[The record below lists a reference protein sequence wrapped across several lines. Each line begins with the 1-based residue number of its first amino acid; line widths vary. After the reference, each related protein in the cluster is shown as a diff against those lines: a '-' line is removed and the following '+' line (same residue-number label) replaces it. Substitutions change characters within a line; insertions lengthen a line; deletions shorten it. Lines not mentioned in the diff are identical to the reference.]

1 MSDFKLSTALLVLFS
16 LAMCPVLLQA
26 DDYQPYP
33 IEEWAKRASTSNIS
47 LSPDGDKIAM
57 LRINKVGENP
67 ILEVYNSSD
76 LSARPFRMDADPM
89 EITGASW
96 VSDNE
101 LLFYARQKVRDKIDG
116 FNRGVYEYS
125 GGLLSFDRGTKKSK
139 YTRTGR
145 IGRIASLLPKSK
157 NKVIVSTYEGV
168 GGAGV
173 SYYPSYY
180 EYDFTKNK
188 RGRLVLRENPKARS
202 IRFDAV
208 GNPRLASSYDS
219 SSDEFISLHR
229 AAGSSKWVEINRTSR
244 DSFETWSVMGFDPAN
259 SEDLLVLAHN
269 GMNTAG
275 LWAFDTSEN
284 KLTELVYHRKDV
296 DVGIMGSRAV
306 RTHSNSWEN
315 PQEITALYFFKDGER
330 QFEWFNPEEEA
341 VYKQLE
347 ATIPHSYR
355 LSITSRSRDGDTMI
369 ISNSG
374 PRDPGTDYLLKN
386 GKLSVLGSSKPG
398 LASDKLADVKS
409 IWYKSRHGEMVNGY
423 ITIPNSEPPYP
434 LVVMPHGGPFVQET
448 IGFDEWSQML
458 ANNGFMV
465 LQPQYRGSLGRGLD
479 FYKTAFIN
487 GAQGGYQMQ
496 DDKDDGALYLA
507 DQGLVERDRM
517 MMFGWSYG
525 GYAALVAAS
534 RTPQIYQCVIAGATV
549 PDPNDQLSYY
559 RNQMASR
566 PSSGSVEQLSFWD
579 GSLHP
584 IKEVAKVNVP
594 MLIVHGTVDQR
605 TPPRAARAYI
615 EALKE
620 NDKEHKSLWLEG
632 ADHFSNTLFYNHK
645 MELYSAMTD
654 YLENDCF
661 AEKQNLAS
669 N

>member
-1 MSDFKLSTALLVLFS
+1 MSVFKLSTTLIVLLVLATYS
-16 LAMCPVLLQA
+16 VVSQA
-26 DDYQPYP
+26 DDDQTYP
-33 IEEWAKRASTSNIS
+33 LEEWAKRATTSNIS
-47 LSPDGDKIAM
+47 LSPDGNKIAM

-67 ILEVYNSSD
+67 ILEVYNSNY
-76 LSARPFRMDADPM
+76 LSAKPFRMDSDPM
-89 EITGASW
+89 ELTGASW

-101 LLFYARQKVRDKIDG
+101 LFFNARQKVRDKIDG
-116 FNRGVYEYS
+116 FNQGVYETKS
-125 GGLLSFDRGTKKSK
+125 GVISFRRDKKKSK
-139 YTRTGR
+139 WTRTGR
-145 IGRIASLLPKSK
+145 IGRIASLLTQSK
-157 NKVIVSTYEGV
+157 NKVIVSGSNS
-168 GGAGV
+168 GSFFPA
-173 SYYPSYY
+173 YY

-188 RGRLVLRENPKARS
+188 RGRLILKENPKANRV
-202 IRFDAV
+202 RFDAA

-219 SSDEFISLHR
+219 SKDQFISLHR
-229 AAGSSKWVEINRTSR
+229 AVGSSKWVEINRTNR
-244 DSFETWSVMGFDPAN
+244 DSFETWSVVGFDPAN

-284 KLTELVYHRKDV
+284 KISELVYHRKDV
-296 DVGIMGSRAV
+296 DVGYMGSNAV
-306 RTHSNSWEN
+306 KTHSNRWKN
-315 PQEITALYFFKDGER
+315 PQEITALSFVKDGR
-330 QFEWFNPEEEA
+330 QQFEWFDAEEEA

-347 ATIPHSYR
+347 LIIPHSYS
-355 LSITSRSRDGDTMI
+355 LSITSRSRDGNTMI
-369 ISNSG
+369 ITNSG

-386 GKLSVLGSSKPG
+386 GKLSVLGSSKPA

-423 ITIPNSEPPYP
+423 ITVPNSKPPYP
-434 LVVMPHGGPFVQET
+434 LVVMPHGGPFIQET
-448 IGFDEWSQML
+448 IRFDEWSQML

-487 GAQGGYQMQ
+487 GGQGGAEMQ

-507 DQGLVERDRM
+507 DQGLVKRDSM

-534 RTPQIYQCVIAGATV
+534 RTPQIYQCVIAGASV

-559 RNQMASR
+559 RNQMASS
-566 PSSGSVEQLSFWD
+566 PSSGSIEQISFWD

-594 MLIVHGTVDQR
+594 MLIIHGTVDQR

-620 NDKEHKSLWLEG
+620 NNKQHKSLWLEG
-632 ADHFSNTLFYNHK
+632 ADHFDNTLFYNHK

-661 AEKQNLAS
+661 TKKQDVAVN
-669 N
+669 

>member
-1 MSDFKLSTALLVLFS
+1 MFKQVLTIISIFLASFFS
-16 LAMCPVLLQA
+16 HMVQSEIYSP
-26 DDYQPYP
+26 
-33 IEEWAKRASTSNIS
+33 EEWAKRAPTSNVS
-47 LSPDGDKIAM
+47 VSPDGNKIAM
-57 LRINKVGENP
+57 LRINGVGENP
-67 ILEVYNSSD
+67 NLEIYNSND

-89 EITGASW
+89 EMTGLSWITDQH
-96 VSDNE
+96 V
-101 LLFYARQKVRDKIDG
+101 LFYARQKVRDKIDG
-116 FNRGVYEYS
+116 FNRGVYSYS
-125 GGLLSFDRGTKKSK
+125 SGLLTLDGKNSK
-139 YTRTGR
+139 YVKSGR
-145 IGRIASLLPKSK
+145 LGRIASLLPKNK
-157 NKVIVSTYEGV
+157 NKVIVSMYEGV
-168 GGAGV
+168 SSGK
-173 SYYPSYY
+173 SFYPAYF
-180 EYDFTKNK
+180 EYDFKRNK
-188 RGRLVLRENPKARS
+188 RGRLVLRENPKAYDV
-202 IRFDAV
+202 RFDAA
-208 GNPRLASSYDS
+208 GNPRLARSYDVS
-219 SSDEFISLHR
+219 TNEFVSLHR
-229 AAGSSKWVEINRTSR
+229 AVGSSKWVEINRTSR

-355 LSITSRSRDGDTMI
+355 LSITSRSRDGNTMI

>member
-1 MSDFKLSTALLVLFS
+1 MSNFKLTTVLTVLLA
-16 LAMCPVLLQA
+16 LAMLSVVSQA
-26 DDYQPYP
+26 DDDQPYP
-33 IEEWAKRASTSNIS
+33 LEEWAKRASISNVS
-47 LSPDGDKIAM
+47 VSPDGNKIVM

-67 ILEVYNSSD
+67 IIEVYNSND

-89 EITGASW
+89 EITGARW
-96 VSDNE
+96 ISDNE
-101 LLFYARQKVRDKIDG
+101 VFFSARQKVRDKIDG
-116 FNRGVYEYS
+116 FNRGVYEYQS
-125 GGLLSFDRGTKKSK
+125 GVLSFGRDNKESK
-139 YTRTGR
+139 WTRTGK
-145 IGRIASLLPKSK
+145 IGQIVSVLPKSK
-157 NKVIVSTYEGV
+157 SKVIVSASNI
-168 GGAGV
+168 GGAGI
-173 SYYPSYY
+173 SYYPAYY
-180 EYDFTKNK
+180 EYDFTKKK
-188 RGRLVLRENPKARS
+188 RGRLILKENPKANRV
-202 IRFDAV
+202 RFDAV
-208 GNPRLASSYDS
+208 GNPRLASSYDTS
-219 SSDEFISLHR
+219 TDEFISLHR
-229 AAGSSKWVEINRTSR
+229 AVGSSKWVEINRINR

-275 LWAFDTSEN
+275 LWVFDTSEN
-284 KLTELVYHRKDV
+284 KLTELIYHRKDV
-296 DVGIMGSRAV
+296 DVGLMGSRAV
-306 RTHSNSWEN
+306 RTHSNRWEN
-315 PQEITALYFFKDGER
+315 PQEITALYFFKDGR
-330 QFEWFNPEEEA
+330 QQFEWFNAEEEA

-347 ATIPHSYR
+347 SIIPYSYN
-355 LSITSRSRDGDTMI
+355 LSITSRSRDGNTMI

-423 ITIPNSEPPYP
+423 ITVPNSEPPYP
-434 LVVMPHGGPFVQET
+434 LVVMPHGGPFIQET
-448 IGFDEWSQML
+448 IRFDEWSQML

-487 GAQGGYQMQ
+487 GGQGGAQMQ

-559 RNQMASR
+559 RNQMASS
-566 PSSGSVEQLSFWD
+566 PSSGSVEQLSMWD

-615 EALKE
+615 EALQE
-620 NDKEHKSLWLEG
+620 NNKEHKSLWLEG
-632 ADHFSNTLFYNHK
+632 ADHFSNTLFYDHK

-661 AEKQNLAS
+661 TEKQNLAA

>member
-1 MSDFKLSTALLVLFS
+1 MSDFKLTSTLIVLLA
-16 LAMCPVLLQA
+16 LAMCPAVSQA
-26 DDYQPYP
+26 DDDQPYP
-33 IEEWAKRASTSNIS
+33 LEEWAKRASTSNIS
-47 LSPDGDKIAM
+47 LSPDGNKIAM

-67 ILEVYNSSD
+67 VLEVYNAND
-76 LSARPFRMDADPM
+76 LSAKPFRMDSDPM
-89 EITGASW
+89 ELRGARW
-96 VSDNE
+96 VSDDEIIFN
-101 LLFYARQKVRDKIDG
+101 ARQKVRDKIDG
-116 FNRGVYEYS
+116 FNQGVYETQTNVI
-125 GGLLSFDRGTKKSK
+125 SFRGDKVKMTRASK
-139 YTRTGR
+139 

-157 NKVIVSTYEGV
+157 NRVIVSGANV
-168 GGAGV
+168 GGAGI
-173 SYYPSYY
+173 SRYPAYY

-188 RGRLVLRENPKARS
+188 RGRLILKENPKANRV
-202 IRFDAV
+202 RFDAA

-219 SSDEFISLHR
+219 STDEFISLHR
-229 AAGSSKWVEINRTSR
+229 TIGSSKWVEINRTNR

-269 GMNTAG
+269 GLNTAG

-284 KLTELVYHRKDV
+284 KITELVYHRKDV
-296 DVGIMGSRAV
+296 DVGLMGSGAV
-306 RTHSNSWEN
+306 RTHSNRWEN
-315 PQEITALYFFKDGER
+315 PQEITALYFFKDGRR
-330 QFEWFNPEEEA
+330 QFEWFNAEEEA
-341 VYKQLE
+341 IYKQLE
-347 ATIPHSYR
+347 SLIPHSYNI
-355 LSITSRSRDGDTMI
+355 SITSRSRDGNTMI
-369 ISNSG
+369 ITNSG
-374 PRDPGTDYLLKN
+374 PRDPRTDYLLKN

-409 IWYKSRHGEMVNGY
+409 VWYKSRHGEMVNGY
-423 ITIPNSEPPYP
+423 ITVPNSEPPYP

-448 IGFDEWSQML
+448 IRFDEWSQML

-487 GAQGGYQMQ
+487 GGQGGAEMQ

-534 RTPQIYQCVIAGATV
+534 RTPQIYQCVIAGASV
-549 PDPNDQLSYY
+549 PDGNDQLSYY
-559 RNQMASR
+559 RNQMASN
-566 PSSGSVEQLSFWD
+566 PSSGSVEQLSMWD

-605 TPPRAARAYI
+605 TPPRAARVYI
-615 EALKE
+615 EALNE
-620 NDKEHKSLWLEG
+620 NNKEHKSLWLEG
-632 ADHFSNTLFYNHK
+632 ADHFSSTLFYNHK

-661 AEKQNLAS
+661 NNTQKLAV